1 MKAVNNNGKIKV
13 YASVPDS
20 FQSSTG
26 VHMNAPKMSEEEL
39 KNAGMFDVVI
49 GDNYDERVH
58 TLGEIYFDSSNTVF
72 KKDLVVKEWTE
83 TLDELKT
90 KPIFHVGMY
99 KKLILNHL
107 NFNTKVY
114 LKLVSNHV
122 EQIISYRILQQDI
135 NQAIHEDV
143 QALVWNRE
151 MTFDSDEDGTART
164 ASA

>member
-26 VHMNAPKMSEEEL
+26 VHMNAPKMTEEEL

-58 TLGEIYFDSSNTVF
+58 TLGEIYFDSPNTVF

-90 KPIFHVGMY
+90 KRINHFKSMVNS
-99 KKLILNHL
+99 KLAETDWYVIRKTDN
-107 NFNTKVY
+107 N
-114 LKLVSNHV
+114 
-122 EQIISYRILQQDI
+122 D
-135 NQAIHEDV
+135 AIPSDV
-143 QALVWNRE
+143 Q
-151 MTFDSDEDGTART
+151 TART
-164 ASA
+164 NLRTQSATVETEINALTEKKEVVLYDFPNI

>member
-72 KKDLVVKEWTE
+72 KKDLVVKEWAE
-83 TLDELKT
+83 TLEELKT
-90 KPIFHVGMY
+90 KRI
-99 KKLILNHL
+99 NHFKSMVNSEL
-107 NFNTKVY
+107 AKTDWYVIRKADNN
-114 LKLVSNHV
+114 
-122 EQIISYRILQQDI
+122 D
-135 NQAIHEDV
+135 AIPSDV
-143 QALVWNRE
+143 Q
-151 MTFDSDEDGTART
+151 TART
-164 ASA
+164 NLRTQSATVETEINALTEKKEVVLYDFPNI

>member
-90 KPIFHVGMY
+90 KRI
-99 KKLILNHL
+99 NHFKSMVNSEL
-107 NFNTKVY
+107 AKTDWYVIRKTDNN
-114 LKLVSNHV
+114 
-122 EQIISYRILQQDI
+122 D
-135 NQAIHEDV
+135 AIPSDV
-143 QALVWNRE
+143 Q
-151 MTFDSDEDGTART
+151 TART
-164 ASA
+164 NLRTQSATVETEINALTEKKEVVLYDFPNI

>member
-26 VHMNAPKMSEEEL
+26 VHMNAPKMTEEEL

-58 TLGEIYFDSSNTVF
+58 TLGEIYFDSPNTVF
-72 KKDLVVKEWTE
+72 KKDLVDKTWTE

-90 KPIFHVGMY
+90 RRINHFKSMVNS
-99 KKLILNHL
+99 KLAETDWYVIRKTDN
-107 NFNTKVY
+107 N
-114 LKLVSNHV
+114 
-122 EQIISYRILQQDI
+122 D
-135 NQAIHEDV
+135 AIPSDV
-143 QALVWNRE
+143 Q
-151 MTFDSDEDGTART
+151 TART
-164 ASA
+164 NLRTQSATVETEINALTEKKEVVLYDFPNI

>member
-58 TLGEIYFDSSNTVF
+58 TLGEIY
-72 KKDLVVKEWTE
+72 LVVKEWTE

-90 KPIFHVGMY
+90 RRI
-99 KKLILNHL
+99 NHFKSMVNSEL
-107 NFNTKVY
+107 AKTDWYVIRKADNN
-114 LKLVSNHV
+114 
-122 EQIISYRILQQDI
+122 D
-135 NQAIHEDV
+135 AIPSDV
-143 QALVWNRE
+143 Q
-151 MTFDSDEDGTART
+151 TART
-164 ASA
+164 NLRTQSATVETEINALTEKKEVVLYDFPNI

>member
-49 GDNYDERVH
+49 SDDYDERVH
-58 TLGEIYFDSSNTVF
+58 TLGEIYFDSPNTVF
-72 KKDLVVKEWTE
+72 KKDLVDKTWTE

-90 KPIFHVGMY
+90 KRI
-99 KKLILNHL
+99 NHFKSMVNSEL
-107 NFNTKVY
+107 AKTDWYVIRKTDNN
-114 LKLVSNHV
+114 
-122 EQIISYRILQQDI
+122 D
-135 NQAIHEDV
+135 AIPSDV
-143 QALVWNRE
+143 Q
-151 MTFDSDEDGTART
+151 TART
-164 ASA
+164 NLRTQSATVETEINALTEKKEVVLYDFPNI

>member
-49 GDNYDERVH
+49 SDDYDERVH
-58 TLGEIYFDSSNTVF
+58 TLGEIYFDSPNTVF

-90 KPIFHVGMY
+90 KRI
-99 KKLILNHL
+99 NHFKSMVNSEL
-107 NFNTKVY
+107 AKTDWYVIRKTDNN
-114 LKLVSNHV
+114 
-122 EQIISYRILQQDI
+122 D
-135 NQAIHEDV
+135 AIPSDV
-143 QALVWNRE
+143 Q
-151 MTFDSDEDGTART
+151 TART
-164 ASA
+164 NLRTQSATVETEINALTEKKEVVLYDFPNI

>member
-58 TLGEIYFDSSNTVF
+58 TLGEIYFDSPNTVF
-72 KKDLVVKEWTE
+72 KKDLVDKTWTE

-90 KPIFHVGMY
+90 RRI
-99 KKLILNHL
+99 NHFKSMVNSEL
-107 NFNTKVY
+107 AKTDWYVIRKTDNN
-114 LKLVSNHV
+114 
-122 EQIISYRILQQDI
+122 D
-135 NQAIHEDV
+135 AIPSDV
-143 QALVWNRE
+143 Q
-151 MTFDSDEDGTART
+151 TART
-164 ASA
+164 NLRTQSATVETEINALTEKKEVVLYDFPNI

>member
-26 VHMNAPKMSEEEL
+26 VHMNAPKMTEEEL

-90 KPIFHVGMY
+90 KRINHFKSMVNS
-99 KKLILNHL
+99 KLAETDWYVIRKTDN
-107 NFNTKVY
+107 N
-114 LKLVSNHV
+114 
-122 EQIISYRILQQDI
+122 D
-135 NQAIHEDV
+135 AIPSDV
-143 QALVWNRE
+143 Q
-151 MTFDSDEDGTART
+151 TART
-164 ASA
+164 NLRTQSATVETEINALTEKKEVVLYDFPNI